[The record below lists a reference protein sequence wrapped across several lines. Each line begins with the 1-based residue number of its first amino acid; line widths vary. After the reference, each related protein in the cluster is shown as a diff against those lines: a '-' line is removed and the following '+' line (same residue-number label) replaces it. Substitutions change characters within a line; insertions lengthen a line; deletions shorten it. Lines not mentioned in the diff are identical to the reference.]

1 MKNKKSTYFVFT
13 YSIFGIYLAFA
24 ILSYNKI
31 LNSIDFKLI
40 YSDDLGKLLLTKYL
54 VVSLAG
60 LWLGGFLKKRHIWEF
75 PIMIVSNLVDIYGM
89 AGITSVGGAILKY
102 AGIYDTFIKQIAVVT
117 LMVFIVNFIYG
128 IKALHDLEDSKT
140 LLILGVICLV
150 LILLMNIVNVK
161 YRIIHIIVDV
171 LLLIWF
177 SNGIVTDSQKIIKD
191 YNKIDNKVKLWLTA
205 LQNAT
210 FLCNDLM
217 FVFGQT
223 MKMTADEEA

>member
-31 LNSIDFKLI
+31 LDSIDVKLLFC
-40 YSDDLGKLLLTKYL
+40 DDLGKWLIAKYFMI
-54 VVSLAG
+54 SIAG
-60 LWLGGFLKKRHIWEF
+60 FWLGGLLRKKHIWEF
-75 PIMIVSNLVDIYGM
+75 PIMIGANLVDIYGM
-89 AGITSVGGAILKY
+89 AGITSACGALLKY
-102 AGIYDTFIKQIAVVT
+102 AGIYDMFIKQIAVVT

-128 IKALHDLEDSKT
+128 VKALHDLEDSKT
-140 LLILGVICLV
+140 MLILGVICLV

-177 SNGIVTDSQKIIKD
+177 SNGIATDSQKIIKD
-191 YNKIDNKVKLWLTA
+191 YNKIDNKIQLWLTS
-205 LQNAT
+205 LQNAAY
-210 FLCNDLM
+210 LCDDLI
-217 FVFGQT
+217 FVFGQLL
-223 MKMTADEEA
+223 KLTADEEA